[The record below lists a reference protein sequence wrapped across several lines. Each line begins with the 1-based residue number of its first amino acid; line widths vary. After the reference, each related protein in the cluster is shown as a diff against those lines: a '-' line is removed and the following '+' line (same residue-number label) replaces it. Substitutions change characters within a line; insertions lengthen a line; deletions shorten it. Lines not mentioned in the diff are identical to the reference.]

1 MQQQPTSSTWRACL
15 WAGIGVVAGGT
26 LALLIA
32 ARGSST
38 NTPAFDAPGQ
48 DATKQRASASD
59 RKGRRCVAM
68 SFLDSNLS
76 RHTFAGDSAQLA
88 IRGDVPC
95 AAEVIAWSMVGPIR
109 LWDDGLVEYLVIPV
123 PPCPQGNGSVFYAW
137 LGFPNP
143 NAN

>member
-1 MQQQPTSSTWRACL
+1 V
-15 WAGIGVVAGGT
+15 IAGGT

-32 ARGSST
+32 AGGSST
-38 NTPAFDAPGQ
+38 NGAALDAPSQ
-48 DATKQRASASD
+48 EAMNQMASASD

-76 RHTFAGDSAQLA
+76 RRILAADASQLA
-88 IRGDVPC
+88 LRGDVPC
-95 AAEVIAWSMVGPIR
+95 AAEVTAWSMVGPIR
-109 LWDDGLVEYLVIPV
+109 LWDDGLVECLVIPI
-123 PPCPQGNGSVFYAW
+123 PPCTQGNGSVFYAW